1 VSDREPELPDWSG
14 IPDPLSGRAP
24 LPPPPSV
31 IVTRAGPSRAEL
43 SRARWVAALVGG
55 GWIAAQLA
63 VTGLRGD
70 FAQVPL
76 GYTLALGV
84 APVLAG
90 LLCLFA
96 AITPGRLGLGARV
109 TLLAALA
116 LSFPALFGLANYAFS
131 PPYPGAPLGELMHG
145 VFCFNIALAWTLLP
159 LIAAGFAL
167 RSTFVTRA
175 VWRSALVGA
184 GAGLI
189 VAATSML
196 RCPLSGVLH
205 NTLSHGGAV
214 VASAILGAL
223 VLSRVTR
230 A

>member
-1 VSDREPELPDWSG
+1 
-14 IPDPLSGRAP
+14 
-24 LPPPPSV
+24 
-31 IVTRAGPSRAEL
+31 
-43 SRARWVAALVGG
+43 VAALVGG

-63 VTGLRGD
+63 VAGLRGD
-70 FAQVPL
+70 FARVPVA
-76 GYTLALGV
+76 YTLAFGV
-84 APVLAG
+84 APILAG

-109 TLLAALA
+109 TLLASLSLA
-116 LSFPALFGLANYAFS
+116 FPALFAVCNYAFS
-131 PPYPGAPLGELMHG
+131 PPYPEAPLGLFMNG
-145 VFCFNIALAWTLLP
+145 VFCFNIAIAWTLLP

-196 RCPLSGVLH
+196 RCPLSGSLH
-205 NTLSHGGAV
+205 NAFSHGGAV
-214 VASAILGAL
+214 IASALLGAF
-223 VLSRVTR
+223 VLSRITR